1 MTAAPSSTS
10 SVVLSKGGAALVDL
24 LVDTAEFKITVTGP
38 RMLFAHL
45 SLLTT
50 LSPFEGSTAQRVEE
64 LAHHLEGTVHCGLIG
79 IQQADITV
87 DKHRAGAVLQIGLG
101 PASMYQSEL
110 VLRTRTGETF
120 RALITRLLSDDPSR
134 PFFAGLYA
142 VPATGHLEHH
152 HPPVGGEGGE
162 GGQGGEDGRGGH
174 GSHGAHHSDA
184 HDGGAHDGGAHHG
197 GAHHAGAG
205 HGHP

>member
-1 MTAAPSSTS
+1 M
-10 SVVLSKGGAALVDL
+10 DL
-24 LVDTAEFKITVTGP
+24 LVGTAEFKITVTGP
-38 RMLFAHL
+38 RMLFEHL
-45 SLLTT
+45 NLLTT
-50 LSPFEGSTAQRVEE
+50 LSPFEGCTAQRVEE
-64 LAHHLEGTVHCGLIG
+64 LAHHLEGTIHCGLIG

-152 HPPVGGEGGE
+152 HPPAGGG
-162 GGQGGEDGRGGH
+162 GGH
-174 GSHGAHHSDA
+174 GGHGEHGGHGPHHDGAHHDGAHNGDA
-184 HDGGAHDGGAHHG
+184 HNG